1 MLYRSILSTLL
12 ILNASIFSVNAEIL
26 SPSLISQNQ
35 AQNQAQS
42 QDPKP
47 ELSNLD
53 RGFQLVIDGR
63 EQFKRGKVQEGLQ
76 LLQKAIAI
84 FQKEGDHFSEARTH
98 NFIGNAY
105 LKNVI
110 IK

>member
-35 AQNQAQS
+35 AQS

-47 ELSNLD
+47 ELRN
-53 RGFQLVIDGR
+53 
-63 EQFKRGKVQEGLQ
+63 E
-76 LLQKAIAI
+76 
-84 FQKEGDHFSEARTH
+84 
-98 NFIGNAY
+98 N
-105 LKNVI
+105 
-110 IK
+110 